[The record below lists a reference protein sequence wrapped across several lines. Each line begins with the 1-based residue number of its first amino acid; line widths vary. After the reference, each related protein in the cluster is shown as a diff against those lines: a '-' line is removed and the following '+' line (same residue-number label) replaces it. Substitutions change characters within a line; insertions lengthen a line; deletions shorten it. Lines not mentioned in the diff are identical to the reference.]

1 VVAYVTSTGLMLLG
15 KRPLGSEGLEKHLGL
30 GVEKERQGRR
40 HDGGRAGE
48 ECKEWG
54 RGGWWQEKG
63 CDLAVLGRPQRVG
76 TEGGVSV
83 I

>member
-1 VVAYVTSTGLMLLG
+1 MAYITSTGLMLLG

-30 GVEKERQGRR
+30 GVEKERQGRW

-48 ECKEWG
+48 ESKEWG
-54 RGGWWQEKG
+54 RRGWWQKG

-76 TEGGVSV
+76 RREGCL
-83 I
+83 